1 MTNEARFTPALFKFL
16 GQLKKHNDRDW
27 FAAHK
32 AEYERVAQDPFCAFI
47 LQVRKPLMAISPYL
61 VADERPHR
69 GSLHRVYRDIR
80 FSKNKA
86 PYKTNIA
93 ASFWNRADKER
104 GPGIYLH
111 LQPDH
116 SFIGAGLWMPDREA
130 LLAMRRAIV
139 EQPKQWRK
147 AVAAAAPDWER
158 SGERLSRPPKGFPAD
173 HPQIEELK
181 WKSFILITRLSEKE
195 IYAPDFPATFIK
207 RCKQAAPLMA
217 FVTRAIGL
225 PWSKD
230 DAPSDDPLARLSAET
245 RAR

>member
-1 MTNEARFTPALFKFL
+1 MSQAAIFTPALFKFL
-16 GQLKKHNDRDW
+16 NALKKHNDREW
-27 FAAHK
+27 FAEHK
-32 AEYERVAQDPFCAFI
+32 AEYERVAQDPFCEFI
-47 LQVRKPLMAISPYL
+47 LQIRKPLTAISPFL

-86 PYKTNIA
+86 PFKTNIA

-116 SFIGAGLWMPDREA
+116 SFIGTGLWMPDREA

-139 EQPKQWRK
+139 ESPKQWQK
-147 AVAAAAPDWER
+147 ALTAAKDWER
-158 SGERLSRPPKGFPAD
+158 AGERLSRPPKGFPAD

-181 WKSFILITRLSEKE
+181 WKNFVIIARLPEKQVC
-195 IYAPDFPATFIK
+195 APDLPKEFI
-207 RCKQAAPLMA
+207 RLCKQAAPLLG

-225 PWSKD
+225 PFS
-230 DAPSDDPLARLSAET
+230 SDDRSHNDLLPR
-245 RAR
+245 

>member
-1 MTNEARFTPALFKFL
+1 MSRPIFSPALFKFL

-47 LQVRKPLMAISPYL
+47 LQIRKPLTAISPFL

-86 PYKTNIA
+86 PFKTNVA

-130 LLAMRRAIV
+130 LFAMRRAIV
-139 EQPKQWRK
+139 ETPAQWRK
-147 AVAAAAPDWER
+147 ALAAAKDWER
-158 SGERLSRPPKGFPAD
+158 AGERLSRPPKGFAVE

-181 WKSFILITRLSEKE
+181 WKSFIVTAPLTEKQ
-195 IYAPDFPATFIK
+195 ICSPKFPQEFIWLL
-207 RCKQAAPLMA
+207 KQAAPMLG

-225 PWSKD
+225 PWSKED
-230 DAPSDDPLARLSAET
+230 RTDNDLLPR
-245 RAR
+245 